1 MIGHDVSFRFSPAKK
16 PAHGARPGGLSQS
29 FHVSGA
35 AQRLRTPSKSMYEG
49 YVSFVNEATLLP
61 GFRPHFAEI
70 DGVRTRYF
78 LGGEGA
84 PLTMIHGLGGAAV
97 NFTKLAPILARK
109 RRVLIPDLPGHGL
122 SEPFEH
128 VDGIATYSRHVH
140 KVAQLEGMLPGAVLG
155 YSMGGVVALRLAVE
169 EPEDVTALAL
179 VAPAGIVSTTRRAEI
194 WLVVTG
200 ALRPAQV
207 MTRFRGTFARRP
219 RLRWLPFGLWGAAHP
234 EALDPDAVIGFLEG
248 PSQHTDVGSAGR
260 ALVRDDPRPDLDR
273 VRCPAFLLWGSRD
286 RLVPVGDGFEY
297 ARRLHAPIRV
307 LPAAGHLI
315 VGELP
320 ELCANVLEDFLDRV
334 GEVDELPLE
343 TELVRQLR
351 RERADA

>member
-1 MIGHDVSFRFSPAKK
+1 MH
-16 PAHGARPGGLSQS
+16 
-29 FHVSGA
+29 
-35 AQRLRTPSKSMYEG
+35 EG
-49 YVSFVNEATLLP
+49 YVSFVHEATLLP

-128 VDGIATYSRHVH
+128 VDGIATYSHHVH
-140 KVAQLEGMLPGAVLG
+140 RVAELEGMLPGAVLG

-320 ELCANVLEDFLDRV
+320 ELCADVLETFLDRV